1 LKCVPGP
8 YYNERSNS
16 AAMQNRPVCVGKPM
30 KTRAVYP
37 GTFDPVTNGHVD
49 LIRRSAA
56 VFDEVVVAIL
66 SNTDKTPMFTV
77 EERVEML
84 ESVARGLPHVSVT
97 TFGGLLVDFA
107 HQIGASVIVRGIR
120 AVSDYE
126 YELQMAM
133 MNRRLSSDV
142 ETVFLMPAEAYS
154 YLSSRLVK
162 EISALGGSV
171 HGLVPSIVERRLRRK
186 HEQKTQPETASR

>member
-1 LKCVPGP
+1 
-8 YYNERSNS
+8 
-16 AAMQNRPVCVGKPM
+16 M
-30 KTRAVYP
+30 KRRAVYP
-37 GTFDPVTNGHVD
+37 GTFDPVTNGHID

-56 VFDEVVVAIL
+56 LFEEVVVAIL

-77 EERVEML
+77 DERVDML
-84 ESVARGLPHVSVT
+84 RSVVEDLPHVSVT
-97 TFGGLLVDFA
+97 TFDGLLVDFA
-107 HQIGASVIVRGIR
+107 EQIHASVIVRGIR

-126 YELQMAM
+126 YELQMAL
-133 MNRRLSSDV
+133 MNRRLSSKV

-171 HGLVPSIVERRLRRK
+171 HGLVPSIVERRLKRK
-186 HEQKTQPETASR
+186 RDKIS

>member
-1 LKCVPGP
+1 
-8 YYNERSNS
+8 
-16 AAMQNRPVCVGKPM
+16 M
-30 KTRAVYP
+30 KIRAVYP
-37 GTFDPVTNGHVD
+37 GTFDPVTNGHLD

-56 VFDEVVVAIL
+56 LFEEVVVAIL
-66 SNTDKTPMFTV
+66 SNTDKTPMFSV
-77 EERVEML
+77 AERVEML
-84 ESVARGLPHVSVT
+84 ESVVRDLPHVSVT
-97 TFGGLLVDFA
+97 TFGGLLVDYA
-107 HQIGASVIVRGIR
+107 ERIHASVIVRGIR

-133 MNRRLSSDV
+133 MNRRLSARV

-171 HGLVPSIVERRLRRK
+171 HGLVPSIVERRLKRR
-186 HEQKTQPETASR
+186 HGRMS

>member
-1 LKCVPGP
+1 
-8 YYNERSNS
+8 
-16 AAMQNRPVCVGKPM
+16 M
-30 KTRAVYP
+30 KIRAVYP
-37 GTFDPVTNGHVD
+37 GTFDPVTNGHLD

-56 VFDEVVVAIL
+56 LFDDVVVAIL

-84 ESVARGLPHVSVT
+84 QNVVKNLQHVSVT
-97 TFGGLLVDFA
+97 TFGGLLVGFA
-107 HQIGASVIVRGIR
+107 EQINASVIVRGIR

-126 YELQMAM
+126 YELQMAL
-133 MNRRLSSDV
+133 MNRRLSAKV
-142 ETVFLMPAEAYS
+142 ETVFLMPAETYS

-171 HGLVPSIVERRLRRK
+171 HGLVPAIVERRLKRK
-186 HEQKTQPETASR
+186 HGQRS

>member
-1 LKCVPGP
+1 
-8 YYNERSNS
+8 
-16 AAMQNRPVCVGKPM
+16 M
-30 KTRAVYP
+30 KIRAVYP
-37 GTFDPVTNGHVD
+37 GTFDPVTNGHLD
-49 LIRRSAA
+49 LIQRCA
-56 VFDEVVVAIL
+56 VLFEEVVVAIL
-66 SNTDKTPMFTV
+66 SNTDKTPMFNL

-84 ESVARGLPHVSVT
+84 ESVVKDLPHVSVT

-107 HQIGASVIVRGIR
+107 EQIHASVIVRGIR
-120 AVSDYE
+120 AISDYE

-133 MNRRLSSDV
+133 MNRRLSSKV

-171 HGLVPSIVERRLRRK
+171 HGLVPPIVERRLKRK
-186 HEQKTQPETASR
+186 HDRIS